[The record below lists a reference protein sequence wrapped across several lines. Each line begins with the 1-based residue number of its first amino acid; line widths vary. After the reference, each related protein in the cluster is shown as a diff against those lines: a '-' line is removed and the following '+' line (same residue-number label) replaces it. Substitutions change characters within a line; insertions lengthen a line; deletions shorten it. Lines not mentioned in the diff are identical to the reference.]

1 MFADKSLIN
10 LYNLYIS
17 GLAMVNL
24 QKKRGKDL

>member
-1 MFADKSLIN
+1 MFADKQLLI
-10 LYNLYIS
+10 LYNLYIR